1 MRGILFFAQ
10 RVFLPVL
17 VYTLASTA
25 HGAKVHGPEVHAGF
39 YDFPAE
45 AIDGKKVELKG
56 YKGKVALVVNTAS
69 RCGFTEQYKDLQAT
83 YEKYKSKGF
92 VVLAFPSNDF
102 AMQEP
107 GSNAEIKKFCDLNYR
122 VKFPMFAKGKVIG
135 PAKQPVYKF
144 LTEGKKFGGEISWN
158 FEKFLVNKDGEVVA
172 RFDPAV
178 SPADPKVT
186 GRIEELLS
194 PGK

>member
-1 MRGILFFAQ
+1 LR
-10 RVFLPVL
+10 RFLYFTKVVL
-17 VYTLASTA
+17 LSALASVA
-25 HGAKVHGPEVHAGF
+25 HGSLGNAGLYGF
-39 YDFPAE
+39 SVE
-45 AIDGKKVELKG
+45 SINGKKVDLNE

-69 RCGFTEQYKDLQAT
+69 RCGFTEQYKDLQGT

-92 VVLAFPSNDF
+92 VILAFPSNDF

-122 VKFPMFAKGKVIG
+122 VKFPMFAKGKVLG

-158 FEKFLVNKDGEVVA
+158 FEKFLVNRDGEVVA

>member
-1 MRGILFFAQ
+1 MRGIRFFTH
-10 RVFLPVL
+10 RVLLPAL
-17 VYTLASTA
+17 VYAVASTA
-25 HGAKVHGPEVHAGF
+25 QGAKVHAGL

-45 AIDGKKVELKG
+45 AIDGKTVELKG

-92 VVLAFPSNDF
+92 VILAFPSNDF

-122 VKFPMFAKGKVIG
+122 VKFPMFAKGRVLG

-194 PGK
+194 SGK